1 MKIEITAAGCMLA
14 LLAACSQGGASD
26 SAAAVRNT
34 AFPGQVTAGGG
45 TSGEAMAAAAKKPTD
60 GSYAGGTPYIAGGS
74 GGNTGGAGTGGT
86 VQESGHGPSGTT
98 TPPATKP
105 DAK

>member
-1 MKIEITAAGCMLA
+1 MKIGITAAGCALA

-34 AFPGQVTAGGG
+34 GFPGQVTAGGG
-45 TSGEAMAAAAKKPTD
+45 TSGEVMAAAKKATD

-74 GGNTGGAGTGGT
+74 GGNTGGAAPGGT
-86 VQESGHGPSGTT
+86 VRESGHAPSGNT